1 MTRSRPGSVT
11 PPTVGLGGELTARKQ
26 RSLWS
31 DAWRRLRRNKL
42 AVIGLVIVVT
52 FSLIALFAPLI
63 APYGQAEV
71 VDFRLAQL
79 SRPPGPGRWG
89 LTPTAATCSVG
100 CSMARKCRWS
110 SAFWRRRSCSL
121 IGVPSALFA
130 GYFGGATDN
139 VLMRLVDVIYAIPQ
153 LLMVL
158 LFVNWWGPG
167 CSISSSR
174 SVWSDGSPKHGW
186 CAGNFCR
193 CGSRS
198 TSARRRSRGR
208 RAHIIRK
215 HMLPN
220 SLTPIIVALTFGIPT
235 AIFTEAALSFVG
247 VGIRPP
253 QASWG
258 QMVAE
263 GSNPGYISPIRTCSL
278 PGPGDRADDA
288 GFTFLGDGL
297 RDALDPKGH
306 RGLMTTISGQM
317 CASRNA
323 GRAELCRR
331 RQSSR
336 PISARLNSEAKGGQ

>member
-1 MTRSRPGSVT
+1 MAQSHPQSQPLDSVNLELRNTDTAVPAPSWEVEDMIEDAVAPGQRDT
-11 PPTVGLGGELTARKQ
+11 PTVGLGGELTARKQ

-42 AVIGLVIVVT
+42 AVVGLIIVVT
-52 FSLIALFAPLI
+52 FSLIALFASAI
-63 APYGQAEV
+63 APYGQSEV
-71 VDFRLAQL
+71 VDFRLARYAPSWTWPMGL
-79 SRPPGPGRWG
+79 DANGRDMFSRMLYGAQVS
-89 LTPTAATCSVG
+89 LVVG
-100 CSMARKCRWS
+100 VLAQTIVL
-110 SAFWRRRSCSL
+110 L
-121 IGVPSALFA
+121 IGVPLGAIA

-167 CSISSSR
+167 LLNIFLAIGLVGWVTEARLVRGQFLSLREQEYVSAAQ
-174 SVWSDGSPKHGW
+174 VAGAGGSY
-186 CAGNFCR
+186 
-193 CGSRS
+193 
-198 TSARRRSRGR
+198 
-208 RAHIIRK
+208 IIRK

-263 GSNPGYISPIRTCSL
+263 GSNPGYIETNPHMLLFPVLAIGLTML
-278 PGPGDRADDA
+278 
-288 GFTFLGDGL
+288 GFSFLGDGL
-297 RDALDPKGH
+297 RDALDPKG
-306 RGLMTTISGQM
+306 S
-317 CASRNA
+317 
-323 GRAELCRR
+323 
-331 RQSSR
+331 
-336 PISARLNSEAKGGQ
+336 KD